1 MESKKSASIHPLETD
16 LGDHYSVN
24 LKDER
29 GKTVSTQV
37 VNDLNEARQLKE
49 RWETGKYSLLTEA

>member
-1 MESKKSASIHPLETD
+1 MKSKKNATITPLETD
-16 LGDHYSVN
+16 LGDHYAVN
-24 LKDER
+24 LKDES

-49 RWETGKYSLLTEA
+49 NWETGNYKLLTEA